1 MRSFAPRG
9 VASPSTASVVARIAT
24 AAAAVPDHIAV
35 VDGNPLTYSEL
46 ERRSDQLAARLR
58 TMGAGRDRCVGLYLE
73 RSSGFVVAALAIL
86 KSGAAYVPLD
96 PSTPADRA
104 AYILSDAEAIALVAD
119 AEKTKRFQT
128 ASAPWRVI
136 DVEKRGPATFDNG
149 STAFEPDPDS
159 LAYVIYTSGSTGAPK
174 GVEITHANLCN
185 LIDWHRRA
193 FGVSASDR
201 ASLVASLGF
210 DAAVW
215 EIWPYLAAGAS
226 LHIADEVTRRSA
238 ETLRD
243 WLIAERITIG
253 FAPTILAE
261 QLLHMP
267 WPRET
272 ALRTLLTGGDT
283 LHRRPPANLPFRLV
297 NNYGPTECT
306 VVATSGTVSPRENG
320 QPTLGRP
327 IANTRALILDEA
339 LRPVPAGDEGELCLG
354 GALVG
359 RGYRNRPE
367 LTASRFVTYIAT
379 SGESL
384 RMYRT
389 GDRARLLANGEIVF
403 LGRVDD
409 QVKIRGCRIEL
420 GEIIASLQQHCTDI
434 EACTVSLRDL
444 GGAPSL
450 VAYVVPRDGVRLT
463 SAALREAL
471 APHLPDYMIP
481 AHFVAVPALPVT
493 ANGKLD
499 SSALPE
505 PSDDNLL
512 PSRADFDGRA
522 STSTPLERDIGELVA
537 ALLGQPSI
545 GIEENFFMVG
555 GHSALAVQLVAR
567 IRDTFGVHLAL
578 RQLFTA
584 PTVAALSAEVARLRG
599 TASCESSSP

>member
-1 MRSFAPRG
+1 MPSFAPRS
-9 VASPSTASVVARIAT
+9 ATLPSTASVVARIGARAL
-24 AAAAVPDHIAV
+24 AAPNHIAV
-35 VDGNPLTYSEL
+35 GNRLTYFDL
-46 ERRSDQLAARLR
+46 ERQSDQLAGRLR
-58 TMGAGRDRCVGLYLE
+58 NVGASRDCCVGLYLE
-73 RSSGFVVAALAIL
+73 RTSAFIIAALGIL

-96 PSTPADRA
+96 PSTPPERT
-104 AYILSDAEAIALVAD
+104 AYILSDAGAIALLTD
-119 AEKTKRFQT
+119 SEKVQRFPT
-128 ASAPWRVI
+128 ASVPWCVT
-136 DVEKRGPATFDNG
+136 DVETPQPAMLHSDSPGFD
-149 STAFEPDPDS
+149 PDPDS

-174 GVEITHANLCN
+174 GVEITHANLGN
-185 LIDWHRRA
+185 LIDWHQGA
-193 FGVSASDR
+193 FGVTASDR

-210 DAAVW
+210 DASVW

-226 LHIADEVTRRSA
+226 VHIADEVTRRSA

-243 WLIAERITIG
+243 WMIAERITIG

-261 QLLHMP
+261 QLVHMQ

-283 LHRRPPANLPFRLV
+283 LHRRPPPTLPFVLV

-306 VVATSGTVSPRENG
+306 VVAASGTVSPNEDG

-327 IANTRALILDEA
+327 IANTRALILDDA
-339 LRPVPAGDEGELCLG
+339 LRPVADGEEGELCLG

-359 RGYRNRPE
+359 RGYRNRAE
-367 LTASRFVTYIAT
+367 LTASRFVTYISS

-389 GDRARLLANGEIVF
+389 GDRARLLPNGEIAF
-403 LGRVDD
+403 LGRLDD
-409 QVKIRGCRIEL
+409 QVKIRGCRIEP
-420 GEIIASLQQHCTDI
+420 GEIVARLKQHCPDI
-434 EACTVSLRDL
+434 AACTVSVRDL
-444 GGAPSL
+444 DGTPSL
-450 VAYVVPRDGVRLT
+450 VAYIVPRDGVRLT
-463 SAALREAL
+463 SSALRDAL
-471 APHLPDYMIP
+471 ASHLPDYMIP
-481 AHFVAVPALPVT
+481 ALFVAVPALPVT

-505 PSDDNLL
+505 PSDENLL
-512 PSRADFDGRA
+512 PSSARRNGPAC
-522 STSTPLERDIGELVA
+522 TSRPLEREIAALIA

-545 GIEENFFMVG
+545 GVEENFFMVG

-584 PTVAALSAEVARLRG
+584 PTVAALSAEVARLRE
-599 TASCESSSP
+599 AAPCEASSP